1 MPTTTMTI
9 AYINPPKPGKQRGSI
24 KGTDGRF
31 LGCFADKFH
40 LFEIGQ
46 TYDVEYNEVPM
57 NGTILKTVKSATLIE
72 PEPQPAPQPPP
83 VRRTA
88 ASPAS
93 ASGRTVVGE
102 ASPAAAP
109 PASPSTAGNTYRETC
124 PKDAERMFVCSTLN
138 AFIQAGKVHLE
149 PEQLAAAT
157 TMLRRLWQ
165 YAFNGN
171 GGILAATAAPQQR
184 QERRVVMAAE

>member
-46 TYDVEYNEVPM
+46 TYDVDYNEVPM

-72 PEPQPAPQPPP
+72 PEPQPTPPA
-83 VRRTA
+83 RRTSP
-88 ASPAS
+88 SPAS
-93 ASGRTVVGE
+93 GR
-102 ASPAAAP
+102 AAEPGTAAVQSAP
-109 PASPSTAGNTYRETC
+109 PSAASNTYRETC

-157 TMLRRLWQ
+157 MMLRRLWQ

-171 GGILAATAAPQQR
+171 GGTLTATAAPQQR

>member
-46 TYDVEYNEVPM
+46 TYDVDYNEVPM

-72 PEPQPAPQPPP
+72 PDPRPAPPA
-83 VRRTA
+83 RRISP
-88 ASPAS
+88 SPAS
-93 ASGRTVVGE
+93 GRAAE
-102 ASPAAAP
+102 AGTAAVQSAP
-109 PASPSTAGNTYRETC
+109 QSAAGGNTYRETC
-124 PKDAERMFVCSTLN
+124 PRDAERMFVCSTLN

-157 TMLRRLWQ
+157 MMLRRLWQ

-171 GGILAATAAPQQR
+171 GGTLTATPQQP

>member
-1 MPTTTMTI
+1 MPTTTMTV

-46 TYDVEYNEVPM
+46 TYDIEYNEVPM

-72 PEPQPAPQPPP
+72 PDPKPTPHPTPSARRTSPPP
-83 VRRTA
+83 
-88 ASPAS
+88 
-93 ASGRTVVGE
+93 ASGRAAE
-102 ASPAAAP
+102 AGTAAVQSAPQSPA
-109 PASPSTAGNTYRETC
+109 GGFNTYRETC
-124 PKDAERMFVCSTLN
+124 SRDAERMFVCSTLN

-157 TMLRRLWQ
+157 MMLRRLWQ

-171 GGILAATAAPQQR
+171 GGTLTATAAPQQR
-184 QERRVVMAAE
+184 RAMMAAE

>member
-1 MPTTTMTI
+1 MPTTTMTV

-46 TYDVEYNEVPM
+46 TYDIEYNEVPM

-88 ASPAS
+88 PSPAS
-93 ASGRTVVGE
+93 ASGRAVVGE

-109 PASPSTAGNTYRETC
+109 PAAGNTYRETC

-157 TMLRRLWQ
+157 MMLRRLWQ

-171 GGILAATAAPQQR
+171 GGTLTATAAPQQR
-184 QERRVVMAAE
+184 RAMMAAE